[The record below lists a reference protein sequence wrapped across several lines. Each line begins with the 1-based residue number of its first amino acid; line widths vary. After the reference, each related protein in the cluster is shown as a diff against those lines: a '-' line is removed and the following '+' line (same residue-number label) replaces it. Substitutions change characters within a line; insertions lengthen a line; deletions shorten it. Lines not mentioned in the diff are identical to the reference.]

1 MAPGGLASIKRG
13 RAYPGRFPALG
24 GGMLAAQGGYVFG
37 DAHSPPGR
45 PVPLAAPRWDQV
57 PPVLCCAW
65 VDGDRCAGV
74 SGVICTVQAGSPHL
88 PNAAGV
94 CLRGRLTGQH
104 AWCCVALRWRNL
116 KVRSPALVP
125 GSPEQQS
132 GLQNAGNS
140 SRCCRGRHVV
150 RCGQVLWSLSVSRPD
165 TQLGREP
172 GLPGRII
179 LGAVSTSVKPS
190 RVTSSVAASSS
201 LISNKACLNKQCTPR
216 LLHRV
221 GNKRCTA
228 VGQKRRKIHC
238 SKREVT

>member
-132 GLQNAGNS
+132 LAERREQLLMLSWPTRCPLRSGSLVSLGLS
-140 SRCCRGRHVV
+140 SRHATGKRAWLAWSHHPRG
-150 RCGQVLWSLSVSRPD
+150 CIDLGEAQPCDL
-165 TQLGREP
+165 LGR
-172 GLPGRII
+172 R
-179 LGAVSTSVKPS
+179 
-190 RVTSSVAASSS
+190 
-201 LISNKACLNKQCTPR
+201 
-216 LLHRV
+216 
-221 GNKRCTA
+221 
-228 VGQKRRKIHC
+228 
-238 SKREVT
+238 